1 MGVYTWSIVLTTN
14 SKLQIKE
21 LDKIDGWIDEWVEY
35 LDSMTQWANEWIGI
49 SLEASTEVLRVLS
62 RQKCY
67 TELLLYCW
75 HTWPTDSL
83 IRLSKIVF
91 VRILKV

>member
-49 SLEASTEVLRVLS
+49 SLEASTEV
-62 RQKCY
+62 
-67 TELLLYCW
+67 
-75 HTWPTDSL
+75 
-83 IRLSKIVF
+83 
-91 VRILKV
+91 